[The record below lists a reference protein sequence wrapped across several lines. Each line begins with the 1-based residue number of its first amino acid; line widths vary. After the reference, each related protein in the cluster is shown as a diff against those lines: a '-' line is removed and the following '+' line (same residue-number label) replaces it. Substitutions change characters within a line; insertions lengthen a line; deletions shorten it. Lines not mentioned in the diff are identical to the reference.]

1 MKFVRPLLIL
11 GTFGLGVVLL
21 ASGIYMVVSGMHA
34 RSDVK
39 DGITQENLVV
49 PDPHVLLTYP
59 GAHAPDGVEVPTV
72 VIDTASEAEA
82 QAQVIR
88 THVLGITDGKTY
100 SEMDREDPNRE
111 TYLNAL
117 TLESAL
123 HQAQIGFET
132 TRLVMGLGAIIIVL
146 GAGTIF
152 LGAPLAFFATA
163 EKRERET
170 SPERSAAAG
179 QLALSGE

>member
-1 MKFVRPLLIL
+1 MKLIRPFLIL
-11 GTFGLGVVLL
+11 GTLGLGVALL
-21 ASGIYMVVSGMHA
+21 VSGIYMVTSGMHA

-49 PDPHVLLTYP
+49 PDPQVLLTYP

-72 VIDTASEAEA
+72 VVDTASEAEA

-100 SEMDREDPNRE
+100 AEMDRDDPNRE

-132 TRLVMGLGAIIIVL
+132 TRLVIGLGAIVIVL
-146 GAGTIF
+146 GAGTIV
-152 LGAPLAFFATA
+152 LGAPLAYFATA
-163 EKRERET
+163 SKRERET
-170 SPERSAAAG
+170 APQRSAATG
-179 QLALSGE
+179 RLALSEE